1 MDNLLPDEYALLMK
15 AVELRQFDINYRN
28 HLQAFLNFAVTA
40 KKKSGRNK
48 EKPVYDKFSKFFDY
62 VKEYKKA
69 KGITEKS
76 RVSGIGKLLRKER
89 ELNG

>member
-1 MDNLLPDEYALLMK
+1 MK

-48 EKPVYDKFSKFFDY
+48 EKPVYDKFKKFFDY
-62 VKEYKKA
+62 DRELKKIEGKKET
-69 KGITEKS
+69 G
-76 RVSGIGKLLRKER
+76 RFSGIGELLRKER
-89 ELNG
+89 ENG

>member
-15 AVELRQFDINYRN
+15 AVELRQFDMNYRN

-48 EKPVYDKFSKFFDY
+48 EKPVYDKFKKFFDY
-62 VKEYKKA
+62 DRELKKIEGKKEN
-69 KGITEKS
+69 S
-76 RVSGIGKLLRKER
+76 RFSGIGELLRKER
-89 ELNG
+89 ENG